1 MVLVPYYCGKVN
13 HLEQID
19 CSLERG
25 HDHVPALLYFLR
37 RRNMFTRRV
46 SSLMILVLMLAAIL
60 SACAPAAT
68 EPPAVATE
76 PPAAATEEP
85 AVATEEPAAATE
97 APVEITDTELN
108 VLCTPQEQWCQGMK
122 QEFEEKYG
130 ITVNYVRMSSGEA
143 LARVQAEK
151 DNPQFDIWWGGP
163 IDSFVAAKGEGLLEA
178 YDSPNY
184 VNLIDPVIMK
194 DVDNQWVG
202 IYVGTLGFATN
213 TDWLAANPGV
223 EAPTSWD
230 DLLKPEFKGQVMV
243 AHPSSSGTSYTALA
257 TVLQIRG
264 EEAGWEYLKQYD
276 GQMAQY
282 TKSGAAPAKFV
293 GQGEAAV
300 AIVFSHDIVN
310 EIENNKLPLVL
321 TFPEEGTGYEIG
333 GMAILKGAKHSQA
346 AKLWF
351 DWALTPEAQALG
363 PVYAAYQAPTVT
375 GVELS
380 HPELLEVN
388 LIDYDFIWAGEHKT
402 EFVDKFTNEI
412 AGAENLKE

>member
-1 MVLVPYYCGKVN
+1 MTPK
-13 HLEQID
+13 
-19 CSLERG
+19 
-25 HDHVPALLYFLR
+25 
-37 RRNMFTRRV
+37 RV
-46 SSLMILVLMLAAIL
+46 RSLMIHILMTIAIL

-68 EPPAVATE
+68 EAPPVATEPPQVATEAPAATE
-76 PPAAATEEP
+76 PPAA
-85 AVATEEPAAATE
+85 TEEPAATE
-97 APVEITDTELN
+97 APAEITDTELN

-122 QEFEEKYG
+122 QEFEAKYG

-163 IDSFVAAKGEGLLEA
+163 IDSFVAAKGEGLLET
-178 YDSPNY
+178 YESPNFA
-184 VNLIDPVIMK
+184 NLTDPVKMK

-202 IYVGTLGFATN
+202 VYVGTLGFATN
-213 TDWLAANPGV
+213 TDWLAANPDMA
-223 EAPTSWD
+223 APTSWD
-230 DLLKPEFKGQVMV
+230 DLLKPELKGQVMV

-257 TVLQIRG
+257 TVLQLRG
-264 EEAGWEYLKQYD
+264 EEAGWEYLKQYA
-276 GQMAQY
+276 GQVSQF

-333 GMAILKGAKHSQA
+333 GMAILKGAKNIQA
-346 AKLWF
+346 AQLWY

-363 PVYAAYQAPTVT
+363 PTYAAYQAPTVQ

-388 LIDYDFIWAGEHKT
+388 LIDYDFIWAGEHKK
-402 EFVDKFTNEI
+402 EFVDKFTNEL
-412 AGAENLKE
+412 AGADNLKE

>member
-1 MVLVPYYCGKVN
+1 MVSRKLS
-13 HLEQID
+13 I
-19 CSLERG
+19 
-25 HDHVPALLYFLR
+25 
-37 RRNMFTRRV
+37 
-46 SSLMILVLMLAAIL
+46 LMVIVLMTVAVL
-60 SACAPAAT
+60 SACKPAAETEVPVVET
-68 EPPAVATE
+68 EPPAE
-76 PPAAATEEP
+76 
-85 AVATEEPAAATE
+85 ATE
-97 APVEITDTELN
+97 APEPTEEPVVITDTELN

-122 QEFEEKYG
+122 QEFEALYG
-130 ITVNYVRMSSGEA
+130 ITVNYVRMSSGES
-143 LARVQAEK
+143 LARIQAEK

-184 VNLIDPVIMK
+184 ANLIDPVKYK
-194 DVDNQWVG
+194 DPDNYWVG

-223 EAPTSWD
+223 AAPTSWD
-230 DLLKPEFKGQVMV
+230 DLLKPEFTGQVMV

-257 TVLQIRG
+257 TILQIRG
-264 EEAGWEYLKQYD
+264 EEAGWEYLKQYAA
-276 GQMAQY
+276 QMSQY

-310 EIENNKLPLVL
+310 EIENNNLPLVL

-333 GMAILKGAKHSQA
+333 GMGLIKGAAHMQA

-388 LIDYDFIWAGEHKT
+388 LIDYDFQWAGEHKK

-412 AGAENLKE
+412 AGAENLK

>member
-1 MVLVPYYCGKVN
+1 
-13 HLEQID
+13 
-19 CSLERG
+19 
-25 HDHVPALLYFLR
+25 
-37 RRNMFTRRV
+37 
-46 SSLMILVLMLAAIL
+46 
-60 SACAPAAT
+60 
-68 EPPAVATE
+68 
-76 PPAAATEEP
+76 
-85 AVATEEPAAATE
+85 
-97 APVEITDTELN
+97 
-108 VLCTPQEQWCQGMK
+108 
-122 QEFEEKYG
+122 
-130 ITVNYVRMSSGEA
+130 MSSGG
-143 LARVQAEK
+143 ARARLHTER
-151 DNPQFDIWWGGP
+151 DNPLFELLWGVP
-163 IDSFVAAKGEGLLEA
+163 IDSFVPAIGDGLLATYE
-178 YDSPNY
+178 SPNFS
-184 VNLIDPVIMK
+184 NLTDPAKMK

-202 IYVGTLGFATN
+202 VYVGTLGFATN
-213 TDWLAANPGV
+213 TEWLAANSGV

-230 DLLKPEFKGQVMV
+230 ELLRPEFTGQLMV

-257 TVLQIRG
+257 TILQLKG
-264 EEAGWEYLKQYD
+264 EEEGWEYLKQYA
-276 GQMAQY
+276 GQVSQF

-321 TFPEEGTGYEIG
+321 TFPQEGTGYEIG
-333 GMAILKGAKHSQA
+333 GMAILKGAKNIQA
-346 AKLWF
+346 AKLWY

-363 PVYAAYQAPTVT
+363 PTYTAYQAPTVS

>member
-1 MVLVPYYCGKVN
+1 MSAQRL
-13 HLEQID
+13 
-19 CSLERG
+19 
-25 HDHVPALLYFLR
+25 
-37 RRNMFTRRV
+37 
-46 SSLMILVLMLAAIL
+46 SSLMVFVLLAAAIL
-60 SACAPAAT
+60 AACAPAAT
-68 EPPAVATE
+68 DAPPAATE
-76 PPAAATEEP
+76 PPE
-85 AVATEEPAAATE
+85 VATEAPAVEEPAATE
-97 APVEITDTELN
+97 APAEITDTELN

-122 QEFEEKYG
+122 QEFEAKYG

-163 IDSFVAAKGEGLLEA
+163 IDSFVAAKGEGLLEP

-184 VNLIDPVIMK
+184 ANLTDPVKMK

-202 IYVGTLGFATN
+202 VYVGTLGFATN

-230 DLLKPEFKGQVMV
+230 DLLRPEFTGQVMV

-257 TVLQIRG
+257 TILQLRG
-264 EEAGWEYLKQYD
+264 EEAGWEYLEKYD
-276 GQMAQY
+276 AQISQY

-333 GMAILKGAKHSQA
+333 GMAILKGAKNIQA

-363 PVYAAYQAPTVT
+363 PVYAAYQAPTVG

-380 HPELLEVN
+380 RPELLEVN
-388 LIDYDFIWAGEHKT
+388 LIDYDFIWAGEHKK
-402 EFVDKFTNEI
+402 EFVDRFTNEL
-412 AGAENLKE
+412 ATADNLKE

>member
-1 MVLVPYYCGKVN
+1 MTQG
-13 HLEQID
+13 
-19 CSLERG
+19 
-25 HDHVPALLYFLR
+25 
-37 RRNMFTRRV
+37 RV
-46 SSLMILVLMLAAIL
+46 RSLMIHLLLAAAIL
-60 SACAPAAT
+60 AACAPAA
-68 EPPAVATE
+68 ATQ
-76 PPAAATEEP
+76 PAAEATDPPQAE
-85 AVATEEPAAATE
+85 VGG
-97 APVEITDTELN
+97 ELN

-122 QEFEEKYG
+122 QEFEAKYG

-163 IDSFVAAKGEGLLEA
+163 IDSFVAAKQEGLLET
-178 YDSPNY
+178 YESPNFA
-184 VNLIDPVIMK
+184 NLTDPAKMK

-202 IYVGTLGFATN
+202 VYVGTLGFATN
-213 TDWLAANPGV
+213 TDWLADNPGV

-230 DLLKPEFKGQVMV
+230 DLLRPEFTGQVMV

-257 TVLQIRG
+257 TVLQLRG
-264 EEAGWEYLKQYD
+264 EEEGWEYLEQYD
-276 GQMAQY
+276 GQIAQY

-333 GMAILKGAKHSQA
+333 GMAILKGAKNLEA
-346 AKLWF
+346 AKLWY

-363 PVYAAYQAPTVT
+363 PQYAAYQAPTVT

-388 LIDYDFIWAGEHKT
+388 LIDYDFIWAGENKT
-402 EFVDKFTNEI
+402 AFVDKFTNEI
-412 AGAENLKE
+412 AGADNLKE

>member
-1 MVLVPYYCGKVN
+1 MSAKR
-13 HLEQID
+13 I
-19 CSLERG
+19 R
-25 HDHVPALLYFLR
+25 
-37 RRNMFTRRV
+37 
-46 SSLMILVLMLAAIL
+46 SLMIHLLMAAAIL
-60 SACAPAAT
+60 AACAPATTQAPPAAT
-68 EPPAVATE
+68 EPPQ
-76 PPAAATEEP
+76 
-85 AVATEEPAAATE
+85 VATEEPAATEAPVTTEEPAATE
-97 APVEITDTELN
+97 APGEITDTELN

-122 QEFEEKYG
+122 QEFEAKYG

-163 IDSFVAAKGEGLLEA
+163 IDSFVAAKGEGLLET
-178 YDSPNY
+178 YESPNAA
-184 VNLIDPVIMK
+184 NLTDPEKMK
-194 DVDNQWVG
+194 DADNQWVG
-202 IYVGTLGFATN
+202 VYVGTLGFATN
-213 TDWLAANPGV
+213 TDWLAANSGV

-230 DLLKPEFKGQVMV
+230 DLLRPEFTGQVMV

-257 TVLQIRG
+257 TILQLKG
-264 EEAGWEYLKQYD
+264 EEEGWEYLQQYA
-276 GQMAQY
+276 GQVSQF

-333 GMAILKGAKHSQA
+333 GMGILKGAKHMQA
-346 AKLWF
+346 AKLWY

-363 PVYAAYQAPTVT
+363 PTYAAYQAPTVT

-388 LIDYDFIWAGEHKT
+388 LIDYDFIWAGEHKQ

-412 AGAENLKE
+412 ANAENLKE

>member
-1 MVLVPYYCGKVN
+1 MTP
-13 HLEQID
+13 
-19 CSLERG
+19 
-25 HDHVPALLYFLR
+25 R
-37 RRNMFTRRV
+37 RAR
-46 SSLMILVLMLAAIL
+46 SLMIHLLLAAAIL
-60 SACAPAAT
+60 AACAPAA
-68 EPPAVATE
+68 ATQ
-76 PPAAATEEP
+76 PAAEATDPPQAE
-85 AVATEEPAAATE
+85 VGG
-97 APVEITDTELN
+97 ELN

-122 QEFEEKYG
+122 QEFEEQFG

-163 IDSFVAAKGEGLLEA
+163 IDSFVAAKQEGLLET
-178 YDSPNY
+178 YESPNFD
-184 VNLIDPVIMK
+184 NLIDPTIMK

-202 IYVGTLGFATN
+202 VYMGTLGFATN
-213 TDWLAANPGV
+213 TDWLADNPGV

-230 DLLKPEFKGQVMV
+230 ELLRPEFEGQIMV

-257 TVLQIRG
+257 TILQLKG
-264 EEAGWEYLKQYD
+264 EEEGWEYLDQYAD
-276 GQMAQY
+276 QVSQF

-333 GMAILKGAKHSQA
+333 GMAILKGAKNLEA
-346 AKLWF
+346 AQLWY

-363 PVYAAYQAPTVT
+363 PQYAAYQAPTVE

-388 LIDYDFIWAGEHKT
+388 LIDYDFIWAGENKT
-402 EFVDKFTNEI
+402 AFVDKFTNEI
-412 AGAENLKE
+412 AGADNLKE

>member
-1 MVLVPYYCGKVN
+1 MTVKKVRSFMI
-13 HLEQID
+13 HI
-19 CSLERG
+19 
-25 HDHVPALLYFLR
+25 
-37 RRNMFTRRV
+37 
-46 SSLMILVLMLAAIL
+46 LMAVAIL
-60 SACAPAAT
+60 TACAPAPT
-68 EPPAVATE
+68 EA
-76 PPAAATEEP
+76 PPAATQP
-85 AVATEEPAAATE
+85 PQVATEEPAITEAPATEEPAATE
-97 APVEITDTELN
+97 APAEITDTELN

-122 QEFEEKYG
+122 QEFEAKYG

-163 IDSFVAAKGEGLLEA
+163 IDSFVAAKGEGLLET
-178 YDSPNY
+178 YESPNFG
-184 VNLIDPVIMK
+184 NLTDPVKMK

-202 IYVGTLGFATN
+202 VYVGTLGFATN
-213 TDWLAANPGV
+213 TEWLAANPGV
-223 EAPTSWD
+223 DAPTSWD

-257 TVLQIRG
+257 TILQLRG
-264 EEAGWEYLKQYD
+264 EEAGWEYLNQYAD
-276 GQMAQY
+276 QISQF

-321 TFPEEGTGYEIG
+321 TFPQEGTGYEIG
-333 GMAILKGAKHSQA
+333 GMAILKGAKHPQA
-346 AKLWF
+346 ARLWY

-363 PVYAAYQAPTVT
+363 PTYAAYQAPTVK

-388 LIDYDFIWAGEHKT
+388 LIDYDFIWAGEHKQ
-402 EFVDKFTNEI
+402 EFVDKCTNEI
-412 AGAENLKE
+412 APADNLKE